1 MRDLR
6 LRIKSDNIDLERLWR
21 KYGFN
26 KQSEMKFADF
36 ERFMNYVSP
45 NFTKDEIVYIF
56 QRLDVDKSNSI
67 SYKEMEDEL
76 KRYNIPMQ
84 SAIKVPY

>member
-45 NFTKDEIVYIF
+45 NFTRD
-56 QRLDVDKSNSI
+56 
-67 SYKEMEDEL
+67 
-76 KRYNIPMQ
+76 
-84 SAIKVPY
+84 